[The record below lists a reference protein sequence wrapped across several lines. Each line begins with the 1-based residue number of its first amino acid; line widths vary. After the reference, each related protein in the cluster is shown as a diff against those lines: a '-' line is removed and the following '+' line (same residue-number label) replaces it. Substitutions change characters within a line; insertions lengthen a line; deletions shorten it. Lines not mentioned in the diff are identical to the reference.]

1 MAGYHAPAPR
11 LRGALL
17 PDRRA
22 GARRRRPRCGVA
34 SVAPGA
40 SGRITRSRGD
50 FRAVRPFKGM
60 DRQRPE
66 GRAPCSPTRGK
77 APRRRAAGGGH
88 PPSGRRAVGRS
99 RWLGEQADQ
108 RGGFLPDSDAE
119 RPISSEPLAWA
130 VRLFGDENVLWA
142 VSERVEHAAAGRL
155 AHNVGAS
162 SVDHTEGKEWLR
174 HMPSARSTRRPSS
187 TAWRG
192 CESRG
197 AWPLA

>member
-1 MAGYHAPAPR
+1 MFTDQRESPPPTSCWR
-11 LRGALL
+11 RSSTLRASSS
-17 PDRRA
+17 RA
-22 GARRRRPRCGVA
+22 
-34 SVAPGA
+34 
-40 SGRITRSRGD
+40 
-50 FRAVRPFKGM
+50 
-60 DRQRPE
+60 
-66 GRAPCSPTRGK
+66 
-77 APRRRAAGGGH
+77 
-88 PPSGRRAVGRS
+88 S